1 MDPMVTKTGAIW
13 RPAAGSI
20 LIDAAM
26 GSFPFVTHDADGLPR
41 TMPDI
46 GAHEAGGMG
55 KGPLTPAD
63 VGPDGP

>member
-1 MDPMVTKTGAIW
+1 
-13 RPAAGSI
+13 
-20 LIDAAM
+20 M